1 MLASWQYDV
10 HKLSARVMAQP
21 GQRPEWWQNRHV
33 PAAVPPDRQMRRSAS
48 SSRLQ
53 PRGGRASLQRSKT
66 GIRLN
71 QVGIVFTS
79 GFYMQFATSESDA
92 ALAQI

>member
-1 MLASWQYDV
+1 MASWQCDE
-10 HKLSARVMAQP
+10 HELSACVMAQP

-33 PAAVPPDRQMRRSAS
+33 PAPAPPDRQLRRSAS

-53 PRGGRASLQRSKT
+53 PRSSSARLQRSKT

-71 QVGIVFTS
+71 QVG
-79 GFYMQFATSESDA
+79 
-92 ALAQI
+92 ALCT